1 VGNPGFETDTLG
13 WRAEGS
19 TAIVFARV
27 PDGHSGSSA
36 LRLSNTGTASSACTL
51 NDSPN
56 WVARTSAGT
65 YTGSTWVRADSAG
78 AALKV
83 RFREYNGSTFVSSAT
98 TTITLSTSWQQV
110 TVAYIPQV
118 IGSTLD
124 FTVYV
129 STAPTGVCFYA
140 DDVSIKVG

>member
-1 VGNPGFETDTLG
+1 M
-13 WRAEGS
+13 
-19 TAIVFARV
+19 
-27 PDGHSGSSA
+27 
-36 LRLSNTGTASSACTL
+36 SNTGAASSACTL

-56 WVARTSAGT
+56 WVARTTAGT
-65 YTGSTWVRADSAG
+65 YTGSTWARADSAG

-83 RFREYNGSTFVSSAT
+83 RFREYNGSTFVNSAT

-124 FTVYV
+124 FNVYV